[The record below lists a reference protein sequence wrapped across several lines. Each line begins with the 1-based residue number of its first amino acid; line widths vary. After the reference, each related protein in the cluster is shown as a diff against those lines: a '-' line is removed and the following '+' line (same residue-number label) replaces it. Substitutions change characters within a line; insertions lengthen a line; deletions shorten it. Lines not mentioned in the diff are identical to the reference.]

1 MVYNLP
7 MLIDLHTHTAPLS
20 YDALQTPEQL
30 VLEARGLGLDGLCLT
45 EHDAFWDADA
55 LSCLGRRYGIL
66 LLPGCEVNT
75 EEGHFLAFGL
85 KEYIFGMH
93 KLPFLW
99 QEIQASGGALL
110 AAHPYRRRG
119 ISSRPTTDLASKVQ
133 QATGNPTFRQ
143 CHAVETIN
151 GRGSKLENAFSEKLA
166 QALNLP
172 SVAGSDSHAPG
183 DLGVCATRFNA
194 KIRDLDDLIS
204 ALRNGQCAPAS
215 LTPITPCS

>member
-1 MVYNLP
+1 
-7 MLIDLHTHTAPLS
+7 MLIDLHAHTAPHS

-30 VLEARGLGLDGLCLT
+30 VLEAKGLGLDGLCLT

-55 LSCLGRRYGIL
+55 LSSLGRRHGIL

-85 KEYIFGMH
+85 KEYVFGMH

-99 QEIQASGGALL
+99 QRIQSSGGALL

-119 ISSRPTTDLASKVQ
+119 IGNRPTTDLASKVQ
-133 QATGNPTFRQ
+133 QATGEPAFRQ

-151 GRGSKLENAFSEKLA
+151 GRGSKLENSFSEKLA

-172 SVAGSDSHAPG
+172 SVAGSDSHSPG
-183 DLGVCATRFNA
+183 DLGVCATRFKA
-194 KIRDLDDLIS
+194 RIRNLDALIS
-204 ALRNGQCAPAS
+204 ALRQGDCTPHFP
-215 LTPITPCS
+215 TPIIPFPLEGGR

>member
-1 MVYNLP
+1 
-7 MLIDLHTHTAPLS
+7 MLIDLHAHTAPLS

-30 VLEARGLGLDGLCLT
+30 VLEAKGLGLDGLCLT

-55 LSCLGRRYGIL
+55 LSSLGRRHGIL

-75 EEGHFLAFGL
+75 DEGHFLAFGL
-85 KEYIFGMH
+85 TEYVFGMH
-93 KLPFLW
+93 KFPFLW
-99 QEIQASGGALL
+99 QRIQSSGGALL

-119 ISSRPTTDLASKVQ
+119 IVNTPTTDLDSKVQ
-133 QATGNPTFRQ
+133 QATGEPTFRQ

-172 SVAGSDSHAPG
+172 SVAGSDSHSPG
-183 DLGVCATRFNA
+183 DLGVCATRFKA
-194 KIRDLDDLIS
+194 RIRDLDDLIS
-204 ALRNGQCAPAS
+204 ALRQGDCTPATLNS
-215 LTPITPCS
+215 